1 LQDVV
6 QTLAKSLESTAL
18 QLNNYIN
25 NNQKQDKSKEK
36 QPDEMQI
43 DGPKKRRVV
52 FNDNNKRPQNADSS
66 DSDSP
71 NNKNNNVTLLSAQIS
86 ELGTV
91 MKTVTESLNN
101 INNRV
106 SKLDSNENINK
117 PVVGGSRFVSN
128 NTQNNY

>member
-1 LQDVV
+1 
-6 QTLAKSLESTAL
+6 LESTAS

-25 NNQKQDKSKEK
+25 NQKQNKNKEK
-36 QPDEMQI
+36 EPDVMQI
-43 DGPKKRRVV
+43 DGPKKRRVI
-52 FNDNNKRPQNADSS
+52 FNDNNKRPKDAESS
-66 DSDSP
+66 DSDSS
-71 NNKNNNVTLLSAQIS
+71 NNINNNVTLLSAQIS

-106 SKLDSNENINK
+106 SKLDSNENINR
-117 PVVGGSRFVSN
+117 PAVGGSRDVLN